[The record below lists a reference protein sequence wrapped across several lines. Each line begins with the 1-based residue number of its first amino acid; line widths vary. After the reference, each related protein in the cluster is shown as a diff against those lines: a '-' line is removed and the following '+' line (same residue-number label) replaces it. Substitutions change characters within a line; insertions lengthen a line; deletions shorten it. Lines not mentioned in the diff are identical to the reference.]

1 MRLLLWTLTVAFT
14 LNAENWPMWRGA
26 TGLGISNEKNLP
38 LKWSASE
45 NIAWKTELPD
55 RGNSTPIVWG
65 EKIFLTQPL
74 EQLNERA
81 LICLDRLDGKELWR
95 RTVKYTAAEKSHRT
109 NPYCSESPA
118 TDGERVI
125 AVYGSAGV
133 VCYDFNGKIL
143 WKRDLGKIQ
152 FEWGSAAS
160 PVIHGDLVY
169 VYRGPDPKAHL
180 MALDKRTGKTVWK
193 LNDPKVEVTGRT
205 DGFRN
210 NKDPKW
216 TCSFSTPILIK
227 AENSEELVMTYP
239 GSLAGIN
246 PITGRMNWIC
256 GGLNPLIYSS
266 PIAGEGIVV
275 GMGGYHGTTVAIASG
290 GKGDVTSKTLW
301 RTERTPNRLGSG
313 IVHKGHVYV
322 LNTNGIMEC
331 HNLKTGKIL
340 FSERVR
346 GSGSKQES
354 WSSMIIAGNTIY
366 IPNQSGETIV
376 MRANPKFE
384 LIGINELDKT
394 LTNSSLAASD
404 GQLMLRTHKHLW
416 CIGKR
421 Q

>member
-1 MRLLLWTLTVAFT
+1 MRLLFLALMTCLS

-26 TGLGISNEKNLP
+26 TGVGLSQEKNLP
-38 LKWSASE
+38 VKWSATE
-45 NIAWKTELPD
+45 KIAWKVTLPY
-55 RGNSTPIVWG
+55 RGNSTPIIWG

-74 EQLNERA
+74 EEEKERA
-81 LICLDRLDGKELWR
+81 LICMDRLDGKVLWQ
-95 RTVKYTAAEKSHRT
+95 RTVKYAPTEKSHRT

-118 TDGERVI
+118 TDGERVV

-133 VCYDFNGKIL
+133 VCYNLNGKLL

-160 PVIHGDLVY
+160 PVIQGDLIY
-169 VYRGPDPKAHL
+169 IYRGPDPKAHL
-180 MALDKRTGKTVWK
+180 VALDKRTGKTIWK
-193 LNDPKVEVTGRT
+193 LNDPPVNVIGRT

-216 TCSFSTPILIK
+216 TGSFSTPIFVGTDK
-227 AENSEELVMTYP
+227 NEELVMSYP
-239 GSLAGIN
+239 GNLAGIN
-246 PITGRMNWIC
+246 PKTGKLLWKC
-256 GGLNPLIYSS
+256 EGLNPLIYSS
-266 PIAGEGIVV
+266 PIAGEGIVI
-275 GMGGYHGTTVAIASG
+275 GTGGYFGTTVAVKSG
-290 GKGDVTSKTLW
+290 GKGDVTSQTLW
-301 RTERTPNRLGSG
+301 RIERTANRLGSG
-313 IVHKGHVYV
+313 VVYNGHAYI

-331 HNLKTGKIL
+331 HDLKTGKIQ

-354 WSSMIIAGNTIY
+354 WSSMIIAGDRIY
-366 IPNQSGETIV
+366 IPNQSGETIILQ
-376 MRANPKFE
+376 ATPKFK
-384 LIGINELDKT
+384 LIGINELDGA

-404 GQLMLRTHKHLW
+404 GQLFLRTHKHLW